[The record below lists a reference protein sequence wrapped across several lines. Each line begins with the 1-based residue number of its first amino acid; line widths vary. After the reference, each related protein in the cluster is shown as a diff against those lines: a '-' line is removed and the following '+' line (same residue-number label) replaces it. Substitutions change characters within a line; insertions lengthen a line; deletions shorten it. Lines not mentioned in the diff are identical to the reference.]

1 MLRQWNFNMS
11 SGSHNCTVRLRK
23 TQVKIRL
30 DICFHLSDR
39 KRFARNSTTLICF
52 NYSGRHRTE
61 TKAPVKRSQ
70 HLSQNSLNIVES
82 RCWGRLTPPL
92 NIVET
97 CWDMLR
103 RVWIR
108 LNFVSTSSQH
118 FFCSRNVE
126 AVWHALST
134 LLNTRKRSNLVP
146 RLVRKSLGTRLAQ
159 QDGDRG
165 RAGSGSPSQTSR
177 SSFVE
182 RMLRPFDTARSQ
194 HLSTCLNNVERM
206 LRQMLWPCDRGLKFD
221 SVLLLFFIYFSM
233 VTNKHSWDCAMR
245 PF

>member
-1 MLRQWNFNMS
+1 MS
-11 SGSHNCTVRLRK
+11 LPFFALLAGERAHDHVKCPMSLVSGWHFSYQP
-23 TQVKIRL
+23 QV
-30 DICFHLSDR
+30 D
-39 KRFARNSTTLICF
+39 
-52 NYSGRHRTE
+52 E
-61 TKAPVKRSQ
+61 WSQ
-70 HLSQNSLNIVES
+70 HSLNIVES

-206 LRQMLWPCDRGLKFD
+206 LRQMLWPFDRGF
-221 SVLLLFFIYFSM
+221 M
-233 VTNKHSWDCAMR
+233 W
-245 PF
+245 